1 MNRRPPP
8 LPLLTRLTASLAAT
22 VVLLLTVLAV
32 SPALHA
38 WVHGETLASS
48 ATGHGHAHG
57 HTCQHHPAEPAAP
70 ETCDVGC
77 VVTLF
82 AQGGSE
88 LAIAPAL
95 LAPVSL
101 CLIATLSVATVPV
114 AAKPAHTLP
123 PGCGP
128 PAV

>member
-1 MNRRPPP
+1 MTRRSPP

-22 VVLLLTVLAV
+22 VVFLLTVLAV
-32 SPALHA
+32 SPTLHA

-57 HTCQHHPAEPAAP
+57 HNCPHHPAEPTAP
-70 ETCDVGC
+70 ETDDAGC

-88 LAIAPAL
+88 LATAPAL

-101 CLIATLSVATVPV
+101 RQIATLSVATVPV